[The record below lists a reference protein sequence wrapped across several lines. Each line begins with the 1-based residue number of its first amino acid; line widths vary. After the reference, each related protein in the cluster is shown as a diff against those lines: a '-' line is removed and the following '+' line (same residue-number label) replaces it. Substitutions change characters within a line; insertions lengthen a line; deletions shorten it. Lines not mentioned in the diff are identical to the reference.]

1 MGIAPETDDSDGAS
15 GATTSTSATSS
26 TTTTLSTDTSGAF
39 VTRQRLQE
47 EYIRYGFSLLC
58 YVSWITTDV
67 ASITMVVLACFLAH
81 PYPKD
86 YWCLGFCNI
95 VWESLAYT
103 VLPVYVSDSIEMTLS
118 IKRGFPI
125 RYFILLT
132 SNWLVLVVMVAVSL
146 VNAAL
151 LIWS

>member
-1 MGIAPETDDSDGAS
+1 MKKRRGIGLQSALREAESVNNSDLQTAQINS
-15 GATTSTSATSS
+15 LYLRCAA
-26 TTTTLSTDTSGAF
+26 LSEESVTGTDTSGAF

-86 YWCLGFCNI
+86 YWCLGFCNN

-103 VLPVYVSDSIEMTLS
+103 VLHLFMY
-118 IKRGFPI
+118 
-125 RYFILLT
+125 LT
-132 SNWLVLVVMVAVSL
+132 P
-146 VNAAL
+146 
-151 LIWS
+151 